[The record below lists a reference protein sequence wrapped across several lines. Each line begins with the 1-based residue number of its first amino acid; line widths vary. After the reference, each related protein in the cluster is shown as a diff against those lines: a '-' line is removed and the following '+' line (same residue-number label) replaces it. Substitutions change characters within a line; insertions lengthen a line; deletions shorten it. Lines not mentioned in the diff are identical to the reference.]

1 MKKFMKTIILT
12 TLLTGLPILIGLI
25 LWSKLPDSIA
35 THWGADGQVNGWSSK
50 VSTVFFLPCILMM
63 IHLFAVFLILNDP
76 KKTNIHK
83 KPMTLIF
90 WIVPVISI
98 LMNGIIYLIAFGIKV
113 DISVAASIL
122 LGILFILLGNY
133 MPKLRQNY
141 AIGIKLPWTLCS
153 EENWYRTHRLGG
165 KLFII
170 GGILDILDG
179 IAGIWLGDTILFTI
193 MIGILLICTAIS
205 VGYSFWLFKKGI

>member
-98 LMNGIIYLIAFGIKV
+98 LMNGITYLIALGIKV
-113 DISVAASIL
+113 NISAAVSIL
-122 LGILFILLGNY
+122 MGTLFILLGNY
-133 MPKLRQNY
+133 LPKLRQNY
-141 AIGIKLPWTLCS
+141 TIGIKLPWTLCS

-170 GGILDILDG
+170 GGILVALDG
-179 IAGIWLGDTILFTI
+179 VAGIWLGDTLIFTT
-193 MIGILLICTAIS
+193 MIGILLICVAIS